1 MVNNKLIKVCGMCE
15 GENIREVESPDIDM
29 IGFIFYPKSPRY
41 LCEMPDYMPANA
53 RRVGVFVNEDKQT
66 IEMFADRFSLDFIQL
81 HGNESPEY
89 CRSLQLSGL
98 KLIKAFPIASRK
110 DLQNVH
116 NYSNFC
122 KYFLFDTKCDNVE
135 DRVINST
142 GVFCISIKDVLPSY

>member
-1 MVNNKLIKVCGMCE
+1 MCE

-89 CRSLQLSGL
+89 CRSLQLSGPNN
-98 KLIKAFPIASRK
+98 A
-110 DLQNVH
+110 
-116 NYSNFC
+116 
-122 KYFLFDTKCDNVE
+122 E
-135 DRVINST
+135 DRAINST

>member
-98 KLIKAFPIASRK
+98 KLII
-110 DLQNVH
+110 
-116 NYSNFC
+116 
-122 KYFLFDTKCDNVE
+122 TKLPGEESIVSVE
-135 DRVINST
+135 MV
-142 GVFCISIKDVLPSY
+142 